1 MKATRSTWAG
11 WGERPGDPHMRRKT
25 AEMGERSEVVYD
37 SGRWETLHLLRTR
50 AGAVLEALKAQA
62 LDGVVFGSVARGD
75 VRPSSDV
82 DIFVPAVA
90 SSMSVMLALD
100 RFTVLG
106 TAITRATPRAL
117 IKAIVELEDD
127 TSVAFP
133 LIPPREVELE
143 FYRFGGA
150 VDLKGVDA
158 GLRAPG
164 VDKRLMMIEPT
175 PAGHVET
182 PLSDLAPGVVA
193 RKVGVSQQIVEE
205 RMRVLERR
213 ADVGR
218 TGVYLHRQL
227 APDENVEQVLAG
239 LIAEDPALRRRID
252 SR

>member
-1 MKATRSTWAG
+1 
-11 WGERPGDPHMRRKT
+11 
-25 AEMGERSEVVYD
+25 MGERSEVVYD
-37 SGRWETLHLLRTR
+37 SGRWETLRRLRAR
-50 AGAVLEALKAQA
+50 AREVLAA
-62 LDGVVFGSVARGD
+62 LDRTGIDALVFGSVARGD
-75 VRPSSDV
+75 VKPSSDV
-82 DIFVPAVA
+82 DLFIPAVA
-90 SSMSVMLALD
+90 RSMSVMLALD
-100 RFTVLG
+100 RFPVLG
-106 TAITRATPRAL
+106 TAIAQATPRAL
-117 IKAIVELEDD
+117 VKAIVELEDD

-158 GLRAPG
+158 GLRVPG
-164 VDKRLMMIEPT
+164 VDKRLMLIEPT
-175 PAGHVET
+175 ENGHVET

-227 APDENVEQVLAG
+227 APDENVEQVLAE
-239 LIAEDPALRRRID
+239 LIAEDPALRRRIG